1 VCSHARSDW
10 PIWWKLNNAETK
22 TRPVHVCG
30 VEPPCHGTA
39 LIEYVQILD
48 VAQAL
53 TNLATMGPMAG
64 TYSLPGPST
73 LTYDYLL
80 SLIQSLTYRPETSSP
95 TLPKAAALALS
106 KLAQNVWWPALS
118 PDEVERRYLND
129 VETPGDWATFGVEPT
144 EIEPVAITYLRRYRS
159 AFVSLLQTF
168 LPFTDAHSVM
178 TMPARSSSRA
188 SVSTC

>member
-1 VCSHARSDW
+1 
-10 PIWWKLNNAETK
+10 
-22 TRPVHVCG
+22 
-30 VEPPCHGTA
+30 
-39 LIEYVQILD
+39 
-48 VAQAL
+48 
-53 TNLATMGPMAG
+53 MAG

-80 SLIQSLTYRPETSSP
+80 SLIQSLTYRPETSAP

-159 AFVSLLQTF
+159 AFVSLPQTL
-168 LPFTDAHSVM
+168 LPFADARSVM

-188 SVSTC
+188 SASTC

>member
-1 VCSHARSDW
+1 
-10 PIWWKLNNAETK
+10 
-22 TRPVHVCG
+22 
-30 VEPPCHGTA
+30 
-39 LIEYVQILD
+39 
-48 VAQAL
+48 
-53 TNLATMGPMAG
+53 MGPMAG

-80 SLIQSLTYRPETSSP
+80 SLIQSLTYRPETSAP

-159 AFVSLLQTF
+159 AFVSLLQIF
-168 LPFTDAHSVM
+168 LPFADAHSVM
-178 TMPARSSSRA
+178 TMPARSSSHA

>member
-1 VCSHARSDW
+1 
-10 PIWWKLNNAETK
+10 
-22 TRPVHVCG
+22 
-30 VEPPCHGTA
+30 
-39 LIEYVQILD
+39 
-48 VAQAL
+48 
-53 TNLATMGPMAG
+53 MGPMAG

-80 SLIQSLTYRPETSSP
+80 SLIQSLTYRPESSAP

-129 VETPGDWATFGVEPT
+129 VATFGVEPT

-159 AFVSLLQTF
+159 AFVYLLQTF
-168 LPFTDAHSVM
+168 L
-178 TMPARSSSRA
+178 RL
-188 SVSTC
+188 C